1 MGPARKVSK
10 QKILGLVSRR
20 EQGRWPNEN
29 GNMCATCGWGRL
41 LSTHDS
47 LSRCSAYRYWSF
59 SNDHSRIIVKG
70 IAFLRTRSVAEEDRG
85 VGARGGVGAPAVL
98 ATALA
103 ATRPLIVRSMN
114 VNRTIQI
121 HKLSYCP
128 HKLTLTGQVF
138 GNLHS
143 RRARV
148 RLCERAVICL
158 SVLLR
163 NAVWMWLRSAIGA
176 YSRRLRLHKARNARE
191 IGMRRAC
198 NLLVSSSR
206 HDIG

>member
-1 MGPARKVSK
+1 
-10 QKILGLVSRR
+10 
-20 EQGRWPNEN
+20 
-29 GNMCATCGWGRL
+29 MCATCGWGWL
-41 LSTHDS
+41 LSTHVS

-59 SNDHSRIIVKG
+59 SNDHARIIVKG
-70 IAFLRTRSVAEEDRG
+70 IAFLRTRSFAEEDRG
-85 VGARGGVGAPAVL
+85 VEARGGAVPLLLTIGGVGAPAVL

-103 ATRPLIVRSMN
+103 ATRPPIVRSMK

-128 HKLTLTGQVF
+128 HKITLTGRVF

-148 RLCERAVICL
+148 RLCEMAVICL
-158 SVLLR
+158 SVLPR
-163 NAVWMWLRSAIGA
+163 STVWMWLRSTIGA
-176 YSRRLRLHKARNARE
+176 YSRRLRLHKARNARK

-206 HDIG
+206 HNIG